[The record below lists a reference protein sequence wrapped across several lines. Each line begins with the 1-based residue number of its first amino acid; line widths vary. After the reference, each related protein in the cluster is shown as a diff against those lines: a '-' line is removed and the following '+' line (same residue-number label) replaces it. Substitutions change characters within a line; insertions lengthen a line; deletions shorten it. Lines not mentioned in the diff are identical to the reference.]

1 MKLQHALPGAT
12 SLVVTLVL
20 ATSVVA
26 AKPNADAAASPAF
39 DSSIVSGL
47 GARNIGSATMSG
59 RISALAARQ
68 EKDGKVTIYVGS
80 ASGGVWKS
88 QDGGTTFKP
97 VFDKQ
102 PVQSIG
108 AVALDPSDTDTIW
121 VGTGESWTRN
131 SVSIGNGVY
140 RSRDGGESWDY
151 LGLPESER
159 INKILVHPKDSNTVY
174 VCVPGKLW
182 SDSPDR
188 GLYKTSDGGK
198 TWSLILKGP
207 NLSTGCSGLTMDPRN
222 PDRLFTGLWDFRRK
236 GWSFRS
242 GGDGPNAPSGSGLFL
257 TDDGGRTWQ
266 RLDDKSAKGLPPP
279 PWGRLD
285 VEIAPSKPD
294 TVYAVIEG
302 TRSALFRSDDGGKT
316 WDERDRSQ
324 SMVWRPFY
332 FSNIVIDP
340 TNAERLFKMN
350 FSLIVSEDGGKSFS
364 QAGGG
369 LGGTHGDHH
378 DTWINP
384 TNPKHVIT
392 GDDGGLFTSYDGGN
406 KWQKNENLPISQ
418 FYHVSLDDK
427 DPYKVFG
434 GLQDN
439 SCWMGDSAYPGGI
452 TNGRW
457 ESLNCGD
464 GFWVF
469 EDPADP
475 GYAYTESQGGY
486 IGRINLVTHEQRSI
500 QPQAGLGEKLRYNWN
515 TPVHL
520 SPNVKGKIYI
530 GAQFLFA
537 SADHGQSWQRISP
550 DLTTNDPQKQ
560 KQEESGGITVDNS
573 AAEMHTT
580 IYSIAESPRSG
591 SEIWVGTDD
600 GNLQLTRDGG
610 KTWTNVAK
618 NVKGLPP
625 ASWVSTVEP
634 GHFADGVAYATFD
647 RHTFGDMNP
656 WVYRTEDFGKSW
668 QRIAGAEQGVRGY
681 AHVIKEDPVNASVL
695 YLGTEFG
702 LWISI
707 DRGATWAAFKGG
719 NFPSVAV
726 RDIAIQPRDG
736 DVVLATHGRG
746 IWIVDDVTPLR
757 ALTPDVL
764 AREVSFLP
772 GRPVQQRIRGRWRL
786 GRGRRTLL
794 RHQSAGRRDHQLL
807 PEDAARVR
815 PDEARDLRQRRPAR
829 RHAAGVEAQGREPGR
844 VVDADQAATGAD
856 GGAGRVLGNLR
867 SARAAGHLHRAID
880 QGRPGA
886 RAEAGRRSRSPRDFL
901 HGGSQVAVRRGD
913 AGACGLRA
921 HDRPARPA
929 ERAEGP
935 RRGAR
940 RGTAGWRSRQGAGAK
955 AGRRHRRA
963 AQGDRRDEGG
973 RGDHRRGAAARAPG
987 PGVWRAAVLRGPSG
1001 RLPGGARRR
1010 ARPRVTGGRETRQCA
1025 RRRRPAEVQR
1035 RVEGQRARD
1044 HFVAWRRTRGGPPGR
1059 PEIARTGPAARGRRD
1074 GPAGARL
1081 SLAGLV
1087 TVRKNR

>member
-1 MKLQHALPGAT
+1 M
-12 SLVVTLVL
+12 TLVL

-39 DSSIVSGL
+39 DSSVVSGL

-242 GGDGPNAPSGSGLFL
+242 GGDGPDAPSGSGLFL

-634 GHFADGVAYATFD
+634 GHFADGVAYTTFD

-707 DRGATWAAFKGG
+707 DRGATWAAFKGA

-772 GRPVQQRIRGRWRL
+772 GRPVQQRIRGDGGWVEGDARFSGTNPPNGAIINYYQKTRHVFGRMKLEIFDSSGQLVDTLPASKRKGVNRVEWSMQTKPPRVPTAAQAAFSATSGPRVLPGTYTVRL
-786 GRGRRTLL
+786 TKGDQVLEQKLDVGLDRRATFSTADRKLQYDEAMRAHAVFGRMTDLL
-794 RHQSAGRRDHQLL
+794 DRLNGLKGLA
-807 PEDAARVR
+807 AARVAGL
-815 PDEARDLRQRRPAR
+815 PDGDP
-829 RHAAGVEAQGREPGR
+829 VKAQGQKLVDDIDVLRKEIVATKEGGAITGEERLREHL
-844 VVDADQAATGAD
+844 DQAYGA
-856 GGAGRVLGNLR
+856 LL
-867 SARAAGHLHRAID
+867 SYE
-880 QGRPGA
+880 GRPG
-886 RAEAGRRSRSPRDFL
+886 DY
-901 HGGSQVAVRRGD
+901 QVARVDVLDRELQAVEKRANALVAGD
-913 AGACGLRA
+913 LPKFNDALKGKGLETISLLG
-921 HDRPARPA
+921 A
-929 ERAEGP
+929 ERE
-935 RRGAR
+935 GAR
-940 RGTAGWRSRQGAGAK
+940 LAALRSLEQ
-955 AGRRHRRA
+955 
-963 AQGDRRDEGG
+963 AQQ
-973 RGDHRRGAAARAPG
+973 
-987 PGVWRAAVLRGPSG
+987 RAAVG
-1001 RLPGGARRR
+1001 
-1010 ARPRVTGGRETRQCA
+1010 
-1025 RRRRPAEVQR
+1025 
-1035 RVEGQRARD
+1035 
-1044 HFVAWRRTRGGPPGR
+1044 
-1059 PEIARTGPAARGRRD
+1059 
-1074 GPAGARL
+1074 
-1081 SLAGLV
+1081 
-1087 TVRKNR
+1087 TVRQERD

>member
-1 MKLQHALPGAT
+1 MKMQHALLGAT
-12 SLVVTLVL
+12 SLVATLLL
-20 ATSVVA
+20 AASASA
-26 AKPNADAAASPAF
+26 AKPGANASSGPVF
-39 DSSIVSGL
+39 DSSVVSGL

-97 VFDKQ
+97 VFDRQ

-108 AVALDPSDTDTIW
+108 AVALDPSDPQTVW

-140 RSRDGGESWDY
+140 RSRDGGETWDY

-159 INKILVHPKDSNTVY
+159 INKILVHPKDGNTVY

-188 GLYKTSDGGK
+188 GLYKTTDGGK

-236 GWSFRS
+236 GWTFRS
-242 GGDGPNAPSGSGLFL
+242 GGEGPNAPSGSGLFV
-257 TDDGGRTWQ
+257 TSDGGRTWQ
-266 RLDDKSAKGLPPP
+266 KLDDKSAKGLPPP

-316 WDERDRSQ
+316 WEERDRSQ

-340 TNAERLFKMN
+340 TNAERLFKVN

-392 GDDGGLFTSYDGGN
+392 GDDGGLFISYDGGN
-406 KWQKNENLPISQ
+406 KWWKSENLPLSQ

-486 IGRINLVTHEQRSI
+486 IGRINLLTHEQRDI
-500 QPQAGLGEKLRYNWN
+500 QPKAGLGEKLRFNWN

-530 GAQFLFA
+530 GSQFLFA
-537 SADHGQSWQRISP
+537 SSDHGQSWQRISP

-573 AAEMHTT
+573 AAETHTT
-580 IYSIAESPRSG
+580 IYTISESPRS
-591 SEIWVGTDD
+591 SSVIWVGTDD
-600 GNLQLTRDGG
+600 GNVQLTRDGG
-610 KTWTNVAK
+610 KSWSNVVK
-618 NVKGLPP
+618 NVQGLPP
-625 ASWVSTVEP
+625 ASWVSTIESS
-634 GHFADGVAYATFD
+634 HHADGVAYATFD

-656 WVYRTEDFGKSW
+656 WAYRTEDFGRTW
-668 QRIAGAEQGVRGY
+668 QRIVGPGQGVKGY
-681 AHVIKEDPVNASVL
+681 AHVIREDPVNANVL
-695 YLGTEFG
+695 YLGTELG

-707 DRGATWAAFKGG
+707 DRGATWAEFKGG
-719 NFPSVAV
+719 NFPTVAV
-726 RDIAIQPRDG
+726 RDIAIHPRDG

-746 IWIVDDVTPLR
+746 IWIIDDVTPLR
-757 ALTPDVL
+757 ALSPDLL
-764 AREVSFLP
+764 ARDVTFLP
-772 GRPVQQRIRGRWRL
+772 GRPVQQRIRGNGGWVEGDARFSGANPPGGAVINYYQKTRHVF
-786 GRGRRTLL
+786 GRMKLEIFD
-794 RHQSAGRRDHQLL
+794 SAGQLVDTLPASKRKGLNRVEWSMQTKPPRVPTAAQAAFSATSGPRVVPGTYTVRLTKGDQVLEQKLDVGLDRRATFS
-807 PEDAARVR
+807 AADRKVQY
-815 PDEARDLRQRRPAR
+815 DEAMHAQAVFGRMTDLVDRLNGLKGLALERVAGLPAGDPVR
-829 RHAAGVEAQGREPGR
+829 AQGQKFADDIDVLRKEIVATKEGGAITGEERLREHL
-844 VVDADQAATGAD
+844 DQAYGA
-856 GGAGRVLGNLR
+856 VL
-867 SARAAGHLHRAID
+867 SYE
-880 QGRPGA
+880 GRPG
-886 RAEAGRRSRSPRDFL
+886 DY
-901 HGGSQVAVRRGD
+901 QVARIDVLDHELKGVEDRAAALLGSDLPKLNDALRGKGLETLSM
-913 AGACGLRA
+913 AGA
-921 HDRPARPA
+921 
-929 ERAEGP
+929 ERE
-935 RRGAR
+935 GAR
-940 RGTAGWRSRQGAGAK
+940 LAALKSLE
-955 AGRRHRRA
+955 A
-963 AQGDRRDEGG
+963 AQQ
-973 RGDHRRGAAARAPG
+973 
-987 PGVWRAAVLRGPSG
+987 RAAVG
-1001 RLPGGARRR
+1001 
-1010 ARPRVTGGRETRQCA
+1010 T
-1025 RRRRPAEVQR
+1025 VQQ
-1035 RVEGQRARD
+1035 ERD
-1044 HFVAWRRTRGGPPGR
+1044 
-1059 PEIARTGPAARGRRD
+1059 
-1074 GPAGARL
+1074 
-1081 SLAGLV
+1081 
-1087 TVRKNR
+1087 